1 MYVIGVYDINTTDPK
16 GSRRLRKILLLFRRY
31 LHHVQK
37 SVFEG
42 ELVESKYKELK
53 QKIEKIIAKNLD
65 TVILFKM
72 NNPNWIEKDFLG
84 CKEDVTDNII

>member
-1 MYVIGVYDINTTDPK
+1 MYIIGVYDINTTDPK
-16 GSRRLRKILLLFRRY
+16 GNRRLKKILMLFRRY

-42 ELVESKYKELK
+42 ELPESKYMELK
-53 QKIEKIIAKNLD
+53 QKTEKLIDKDID

-84 CKEDVTDNII
+84 YKEDVTENIL